1 MIFLKKKNKKN
12 SDPKPAKKKS
22 PWKRNSWLR
31 LNLPDDFSS
40 TIEIPQ
46 LQSEK
51 IQTSVFAVNKPELNL
66 VFFFFFFFTL
76 FLSPLFCYLLTHFTQ
91 VAKERIYLL
100 PPVANQLVLK
110 IDPTMI
116 SPVQGTTS

>member
-22 PWKRNSWLR
+22 PWKRSSWLR

-51 IQTSVFAVNKPELNL
+51 IQTSVFAVNTTEFKL
-66 VFFFFFFFTL
+66 VSFFSL
-76 FLSPLFCYLLTHFTQ
+76 FLSPLSSL
-91 VAKERIYLL
+91 IY
-100 PPVANQLVLK
+100 
-110 IDPTMI
+110 
-116 SPVQGTTS
+116 